1 LEYRKIRVTAIKIK
15 KTTVYAKKVNRQ
27 LVAAAAEQNTI
38 NQNARRDG
46 VVNQKAIKRL
56 SFPPNLLVQTKDQ
69 MMIRGKNRL
78 HDIAGLAQ
86 KWLSSELQ
94 DGAIFFY

>member
-1 LEYRKIRVTAIKIK
+1 M
-15 KTTVYAKKVNRQ
+15 Q

-56 SFPPNLLVQTKDQ
+56 SFPPNLRSPNKRSDDDS
-69 MMIRGKNRL
+69 M
-78 HDIAGLAQ
+78 
-86 KWLSSELQ
+86 
-94 DGAIFFY
+94 